1 MAALDPVAF
10 VRATPPFDALPAE
23 TFAAVAGTIDQ
34 VEHAAGARL
43 LRRGGEPSDHLF
55 VIARGAVRLES
66 DGDVLQVLE
75 EGETFGFTSLI
86 SGRASLDVVVLE
98 DLVACRVPRDAFEQL
113 LREPAFAG
121 HFASGLAERL
131 RRSLDHPQVATFQPD
146 LAAPA
151 EALLDGPAV
160 RVPAGASVRE
170 AARAMS
176 DAGSSCAIVDTD
188 PPGIVT
194 DADLRRR
201 VLAEGLPAEGPV
213 AAVATR
219 PLRTVSASTPVY
231 EIWRTILDAGVH
243 HLPVVEGGEVR
254 GVLTSTDLLRYNASG
269 PVAAMRLVE
278 GLPGRE
284 ALAGHAT
291 RVARMAGALLAGGLE
306 PFVIGGFV
314 ARLNDTLL
322 ARILRWAE
330 AELPPPAPYAW
341 LVFGSEGRMEQT
353 LLTDQDNALVHADGT
368 PESRAWAAAFA
379 RRVNDDLEAA
389 GFPACPGGYMAT
401 RWQGPRDEWVERF
414 GGWIHRPTPLALL
427 EASIFFDFRRAHG
440 TLDVSALE
448 EARARTGDARV
459 FLAALAKGA
468 LSFRPPAGLLLRL
481 RGDTSRIDLKAA
493 AISPIVFL
501 ARVYGLEVGA
511 HTSGT
516 IGRLQAA
523 CEAGR
528 IALDTF
534 ETLAEAYRFLL
545 RLRLR
550 EQLRALAAGRAP
562 TNVVAM
568 GDLGSLERSRLR
580 DVFRAIEAWQ
590 ARAAYH
596 YRTQTF

>member
-10 VRATPPFDALPAE
+10 VRATPPFDALPA
-23 TFAAVAGTIDQ
+23 TAFAAVEATIDV
-34 VEHAAGARL
+34 VEHPAGARVI
-43 LRRGGEPSDHLF
+43 RRGGEPAEHLF
-55 VIARGAVRLES
+55 VIVRGVVRLER
-66 DGDVLQVLE
+66 DGEGLQVLE
-75 EGETFGFTSLI
+75 EGETFGITSLI
-86 SGRASLDVVVLE
+86 SGHAALDVVVQE
-98 DLVACRVPRDAFEQL
+98 DLVACRVPRAAFEPL

-151 EALLDGPAV
+151 GALPLGPAV
-160 RVPAGASVRE
+160 RVAAGATIRE
-170 AARAMS
+170 AAGAMS
-176 DAGSSCAIVDTD
+176 AAGSSCAIVDTD

-201 VLAEGLPAEGPV
+201 VLSEGLPGDGPV
-213 AAVATR
+213 ARVATR
-219 PLRTVSASTPVY
+219 PLRTVPASTPVY
-231 EIWRTILDAGVH
+231 EIWRTILEAGVH
-243 HLPVVEGGEVR
+243 HLPVVDGGELR
-254 GVLTSTDLLRYNASG
+254 GVLTSTDLLRYNAAG
-269 PVAAMRLVE
+269 PVAAMRLIE
-278 GLPGRE
+278 ELPGRE
-284 ALAGHAT
+284 ALAGYAT
-291 RVARMAGALLAGGLE
+291 RVARMAAALLAGGLE

-314 ARLNDTLL
+314 ARLNDTVL

-353 LLTDQDNALVHADGT
+353 LLTDQDNALVHADRS
-368 PESRAWAAAFA
+368 PASRAWAAAFA

-401 RWQGPRDEWVERF
+401 RWHGPLDEWIERF
-414 GGWIHRPTPLALL
+414 RGWVYQPTPRALL

-459 FLAALAKGA
+459 FLAAMAKGA
-468 LSFRPPAGLLLRL
+468 LSFRPPTGLLLRV
-481 RGDTSRIDLKAA
+481 RGDSSRLDLKAV

-511 HTSGT
+511 VTSGT
-516 IGRLQAA
+516 IGRLEAA

-528 IALDTF
+528 IERDTL
-534 ETLAEAYRFLL
+534 ETLSESYRFLL

-550 EQLRALAAGRAP
+550 EQLRALAAGRTP

-568 GDLGSLERSRLR
+568 GDLSSLERSRLK
-580 DVFRAIEAWQ
+580 DVFRAIEGWQ